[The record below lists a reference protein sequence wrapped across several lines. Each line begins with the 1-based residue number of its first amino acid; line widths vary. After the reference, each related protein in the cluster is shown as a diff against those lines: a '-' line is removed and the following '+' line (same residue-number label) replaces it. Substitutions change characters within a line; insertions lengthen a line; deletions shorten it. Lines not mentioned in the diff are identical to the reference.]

1 MRVANIPCDRLIGA
15 AGSPVSW
22 QTARTTCY
30 PFSGRAVFPARSA
43 AIADLGAIGGSLWL
57 RRWRLPPP
65 PCYRRPA
72 DGASVLSA
80 SCRQGQSAVTG
91 RSSGRVPEARCRSA
105 CTQAPCYRRPADGAS
120 VLSATCRQGQSAGT
134 GRSSGLVTHQ
144 PEAGLCELLTRA
156 DTAPSRRTAAIE
168 VLLRGCLPV
177 MCAAIGRTGCPK
189 AAHSGF
195 SMLCRV
201 IAGLPGWPASLGW
214 RPQGRRT
221 HRKPRTFRALNG
233 FSSNRSAQ
241 RE

>member
-80 SCRQGQSAVTG
+80 SCRQGQSAV
-91 RSSGRVPEARCRSA
+91 
-105 CTQAPCYRRPADGAS
+105 
-120 VLSATCRQGQSAGT
+120 T